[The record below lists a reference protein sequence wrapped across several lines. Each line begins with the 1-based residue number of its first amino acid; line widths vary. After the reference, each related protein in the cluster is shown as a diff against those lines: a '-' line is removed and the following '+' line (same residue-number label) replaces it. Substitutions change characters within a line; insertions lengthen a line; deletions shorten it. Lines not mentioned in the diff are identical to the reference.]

1 MIALVVERKKDFR
14 RKPIV
19 EEDAQVIVS
28 SVGINVILLPL
39 VALTLEYFGLERRV
53 Y

>member
-28 SVGINVILLPL
+28 SVGLKYGI
-39 VALTLEYFGLERRV
+39 
-53 Y
+53 

>member
-28 SVGINVILLPL
+28 SVGINVGLLPL

>member
-1 MIALVVERKKDFR
+1 MIALAVEKKKGFR

-19 EEDAQVIVS
+19 EEDAQVIAS
-28 SVGINVILLPL
+28 SVGLNVVLLPL
-39 VALTLEYFGLERRV
+39 VALSLEYFGLERRV